1 MCLIWGTTWFAIKL
15 GLQFVTPIA
24 GVGLRFLIAGALMFA
39 VAATF
44 KRLRFR
50 ALPWRVIAVFAVAL
64 FGANYI
70 LVYVSETHLPSS
82 LVAVLFGMEPFFVFA
97 AGYLLAGERTTPLTW
112 VGAAI
117 ALGGV
122 AAISLSGDMRASFPY
137 VVAAIGSAA
146 IAAVGIAYAK
156 RKSAIDPLVTLPYA
170 MAIAGA
176 AMLAIG
182 LAFERHALAHVFA
195 PISLASL
202 LYLAVFGSCVAFFV
216 SLWLLKRISAATF
229 GLSALVT
236 PVIAIFVGIVF
247 GGEHFSI
254 RDGVGAALVIAGVW
268 IALRARPEILTSTA
282 ALQER

>member
-1 MCLIWGTTWFAIKL
+1 MIWGTTWFAIKL
-15 GLQFVTPIA
+15 GLQFVAPIA
-24 GVGLRFLIAGALMFA
+24 DVGLRFLVAGALMFA
-39 VAATF
+39 VALGF

-50 ALPWRVIAVFAVAL
+50 ALPWRVILVFAVAL

-82 LVAVLFGMEPFFVFA
+82 IVAVLFGIEPFFVFA
-97 AGYLLAGERTTPLTW
+97 AGYLIAGERTTAFTW

-122 AAISLSGDMRASFPY
+122 AAISLSENMRVSFPY
-137 VVAAIGSAA
+137 VVAAVGSAA

-156 RKSAIDPLVTLPYA
+156 RKSEIDPLVTLPYA

-176 AMLAIG
+176 AMLAAG

-195 PISLASL
+195 PVSLASL
-202 LYLAVFGSCVAFFV
+202 LYLAIFGSCVAFFL
-216 SLWLLKRISAATF
+216 SLWLLQRISAATF
-229 GLSALVT
+229 GLSALIT
-236 PVIAIFVGIVF
+236 PVIAIFVGITF
-247 GGEHFSI
+247 GREHVSV
-254 RDGVGAALVIAGVW
+254 RDGIGAALVIVGVW
-268 IALRARPEILTSTA
+268 IALRARPEILTSPA